1 MGSAHSD
8 CAGVESKAKVRD
20 CTLGFEGL
28 GFQGLGFV
36 RFLGFGVQDFGNW
49 GLGFQD

>member
-20 CTLGFEGL
+20 CSSGVEGLGYRVLGFVLFGFGVYGFGNEGL
-28 GFQGLGFV
+28 GFW
-36 RFLGFGVQDFGNW
+36 D
-49 GLGFQD
+49 